1 MTTEIQSTDPKSGAE
16 TFHDRRARRY
26 DDTIRR
32 VIPGYETLHRMASV
46 LLGAAVGD
54 SARLLLVGIGTGA
67 ELEVLGPDHPGWRLT
82 ACDPAAGML
91 AVAEERVARL
101 GLGERVSLNACTA
114 DALPAEPF
122 DAATCLLVLH
132 FLPDD
137 GAKRAVLESIAAR
150 LKPGAPLVLADMYE
164 DPASPRFK
172 ALMDAWVAW
181 QKAAGIPAEEVEKG
195 RAHVA
200 RDIHFVPETRLD
212 ALLAETGF
220 EPAHRFWSS
229 FLFGGYVTWR
239 RGA

>member
-1 MTTEIQSTDPKSGAE
+1 MTETAE
-16 TFHDRRARRY
+16 TRDAFHARRARRY
-26 DDTIRR
+26 DETIRR
-32 VIPGYETLHRMASV
+32 VIPGYETLHAMTGV
-46 LLGAAVGD
+46 LLREAVGD
-54 SARLLLVGIGTGA
+54 DARLLLVGVGTGT
-67 ELEVLGPDHPGWRLT
+67 ELEVLGPAHARWRFT

-91 AVAEERVARL
+91 EVARERTDRLGIADRVAL
-101 GLGERVSLNACTA
+101 HACTA
-114 DALPAEPF
+114 DALPEEPF

-137 GAKRAVLESIAAR
+137 GAKRAVLESLARR
-150 LKPGAPLVLADMYE
+150 LKPGAPVVLADMYE
-164 DPASPRFK
+164 DPASPRFQ
-172 ALMDAWVAW
+172 ALLESWTAW
-181 QKAAGIPAEEVEKG
+181 QRHAGLPAEEVEKG

-239 RGA
+239 RDK